1 MSDITITIHGGNN
14 QILPNATEAIQNFY
28 VGEYCGETSL
38 EEGDGRSGLMP
49 ETIRFRAYINKE
61 EDLERYLAQ
70 IVECR
75 TVTELA
81 QVILVMQ
88 ENELKITPEE
98 MVKERFIRLFLPITP
113 RITKGKSVSN
123 IRARINDAWSSRLRH
138 RSEDILHMPEDI
150 YCVRQ
155 LIYIS
160 QGNSYIPR
168 FPRETKSDNLTEK
181 ITI

>member
-38 EEGDGRSGLMP
+38 EERDGRSGLMP

-98 MVKERFIRLFLPITP
+98 MVKELTQSSAGMENTASRRANLASSSSSWLP
-113 RITKGKSVSN
+113 SN
-123 IRARINDAWSSRLRH
+123 H
-138 RSEDILHMPEDI
+138 R
-150 YCVRQ
+150 
-155 LIYIS
+155 
-160 QGNSYIPR
+160 
-168 FPRETKSDNLTEK
+168 
-181 ITI
+181 

>member
-88 ENELKITPEE
+88 ENEPKITPEE
-98 MVKERFIRLFLPITP
+98 MVKERFSVPVSTMREAVVSDTAQLAAFEKIYCMCP
-113 RITKGKSVSN
+113 RIYT
-123 IRARINDAWSSRLRH
+123 AL
-138 RSEDILHMPEDI
+138 
-150 YCVRQ
+150 
-155 LIYIS
+155 
-160 QGNSYIPR
+160 GN
-168 FPRETKSDNLTEK
+168 
-181 ITI
+181 

>member
-28 VGEYCGETSL
+28 VGEYCGETSQ

-113 RITKGKSVSN
+113 PNHEG
-123 IRARINDAWSSRLRH
+123 
-138 RSEDILHMPEDI
+138 
-150 YCVRQ
+150 
-155 LIYIS
+155 
-160 QGNSYIPR
+160 
-168 FPRETKSDNLTEK
+168 
-181 ITI
+181 

>member
-28 VGEYCGETSL
+28 VGEYCGETFQ

-98 MVKERFIRLFLPITP
+98 MVKERFSVPVSTMREAVVSDTAQLAVFEKIYCICP
-113 RITKGKSVSN
+113 RIYT
-123 IRARINDAWSSRLRH
+123 AL
-138 RSEDILHMPEDI
+138 
-150 YCVRQ
+150 
-155 LIYIS
+155 
-160 QGNSYIPR
+160 GN
-168 FPRETKSDNLTEK
+168 
-181 ITI
+181 

>member
-28 VGEYCGETSL
+28 VGEYCGETSQ
-38 EEGDGRSGLMP
+38 EEGDGRAGLMP

-98 MVKERFIRLFLPITP
+98 MVKERFSVPVSTMREAVVSDTAQLAVFEKIYCICP
-113 RITKGKSVSN
+113 RIYT
-123 IRARINDAWSSRLRH
+123 AL
-138 RSEDILHMPEDI
+138 
-150 YCVRQ
+150 
-155 LIYIS
+155 
-160 QGNSYIPR
+160 GN
-168 FPRETKSDNLTEK
+168 
-181 ITI
+181 

>member
-28 VGEYCGETSL
+28 VGEYCGETSQ

-88 ENELKITPEE
+88 ENEPKITPEE
-98 MVKERFIRLFLPITP
+98 MVKERFSVPVSTMREAVVSDTAQLAVFEKIYCMCP
-113 RITKGKSVSN
+113 RIYTV
-123 IRARINDAWSSRLRH
+123 L
-138 RSEDILHMPEDI
+138 
-150 YCVRQ
+150 
-155 LIYIS
+155 
-160 QGNSYIPR
+160 GN
-168 FPRETKSDNLTEK
+168 
-181 ITI
+181 

>member
-70 IVECR
+70 
-75 TVTELA
+75 
-81 QVILVMQ
+81 
-88 ENELKITPEE
+88 
-98 MVKERFIRLFLPITP
+98 MVKERFIRLFLPIPP

-138 RSEDILHMPEDI
+138 RST
-150 YCVRQ
+150 
-155 LIYIS
+155 
-160 QGNSYIPR
+160 GR
-168 FPRETKSDNLTEK
+168 F
-181 ITI
+181 

>member
-28 VGEYCGETSL
+28 VGEYCGETFQ

-88 ENELKITPEE
+88 ENEPKITPEE
-98 MVKERFIRLFLPITP
+98 MVKERFSVPVSTMREAVVSDTAQLAVFEKIYCMCP
-113 RITKGKSVSN
+113 RIYT
-123 IRARINDAWSSRLRH
+123 AL
-138 RSEDILHMPEDI
+138 
-150 YCVRQ
+150 
-155 LIYIS
+155 
-160 QGNSYIPR
+160 GN
-168 FPRETKSDNLTEK
+168 
-181 ITI
+181 

>member
-98 MVKERFIRLFLPITP
+98 MVKASATSVPVSTMRGAVVSDTAQLAVFEKIYCICP
-113 RITKGKSVSN
+113 RIYT
-123 IRARINDAWSSRLRH
+123 AL
-138 RSEDILHMPEDI
+138 
-150 YCVRQ
+150 
-155 LIYIS
+155 
-160 QGNSYIPR
+160 GN
-168 FPRETKSDNLTEK
+168 
-181 ITI
+181 

>member
-1 MSDITITIHGGNN
+1 MADLTITIHGGNN

-28 VGEYCGETSL
+28 VGEYCGETFQ

-98 MVKERFIRLFLPITP
+98 MVKERFSVPVSTMREAVVSDTAQLAVFEKIYCICP
-113 RITKGKSVSN
+113 RIYT
-123 IRARINDAWSSRLRH
+123 AL
-138 RSEDILHMPEDI
+138 
-150 YCVRQ
+150 
-155 LIYIS
+155 
-160 QGNSYIPR
+160 GN
-168 FPRETKSDNLTEK
+168 
-181 ITI
+181 

>member
-28 VGEYCGETSL
+28 VGEYCGETSQ

-98 MVKERFIRLFLPITP
+98 MVKERFIRLFLPPESRRVKASATSVPVSTMRGAVVSDTAQLAVFEKIYCMCP
-113 RITKGKSVSN
+113 RIYTV
-123 IRARINDAWSSRLRH
+123 L
-138 RSEDILHMPEDI
+138 
-150 YCVRQ
+150 
-155 LIYIS
+155 
-160 QGNSYIPR
+160 GN
-168 FPRETKSDNLTEK
+168 
-181 ITI
+181 

>member
-98 MVKERFIRLFLPITP
+98 MVKERLSVPVSTMREAVVSDTAQLAVFEKIYCICP
-113 RITKGKSVSN
+113 RIYT
-123 IRARINDAWSSRLRH
+123 AL
-138 RSEDILHMPEDI
+138 
-150 YCVRQ
+150 
-155 LIYIS
+155 
-160 QGNSYIPR
+160 GN
-168 FPRETKSDNLTEK
+168 
-181 ITI
+181 

>member
-28 VGEYCGETSL
+28 VGEYCGETSI

-98 MVKERFIRLFLPITP
+98 MVKERFSVPVSTMREAVVSDTAQLAVFEKIYCMCP
-113 RITKGKSVSN
+113 RIYT
-123 IRARINDAWSSRLRH
+123 AL
-138 RSEDILHMPEDI
+138 
-150 YCVRQ
+150 
-155 LIYIS
+155 
-160 QGNSYIPR
+160 GN
-168 FPRETKSDNLTEK
+168 
-181 ITI
+181 

>member
-28 VGEYCGETSL
+28 VGEYCGETSQ

-98 MVKERFIRLFLPITP
+98 VKASATSVPVSTMRGAVVSDTAQLAVFEKIYCMCP
-113 RITKGKSVSN
+113 RIYTV
-123 IRARINDAWSSRLRH
+123 L
-138 RSEDILHMPEDI
+138 
-150 YCVRQ
+150 
-155 LIYIS
+155 
-160 QGNSYIPR
+160 GN
-168 FPRETKSDNLTEK
+168 
-181 ITI
+181 

>member
-28 VGEYCGETSL
+28 VGEYCGETSQ
-38 EEGDGRSGLMP
+38 EEGDGRAGLMP
-49 ETIRFRAYINKE
+49 ATIRFRAYINKE

-98 MVKERFIRLFLPITP
+98 MVKERFSVPVSTMREAVVSDTAQLAVFEKIYCMCP
-113 RITKGKSVSN
+113 RIYT
-123 IRARINDAWSSRLRH
+123 AL
-138 RSEDILHMPEDI
+138 
-150 YCVRQ
+150 
-155 LIYIS
+155 
-160 QGNSYIPR
+160 GN
-168 FPRETKSDNLTEK
+168 
-181 ITI
+181 

>member
-61 EDLERYLAQ
+61 ENLERYL
-70 IVECR
+70 
-75 TVTELA
+75 
-81 QVILVMQ
+81 Q

-138 RSEDILHMPEDI
+138 RST
-150 YCVRQ
+150 
-155 LIYIS
+155 
-160 QGNSYIPR
+160 GR
-168 FPRETKSDNLTEK
+168 F
-181 ITI
+181 

>member
-70 IVECR
+70 
-75 TVTELA
+75 LA

-138 RSEDILHMPEDI
+138 RST
-150 YCVRQ
+150 
-155 LIYIS
+155 
-160 QGNSYIPR
+160 GR
-168 FPRETKSDNLTEK
+168 F
-181 ITI
+181 

>member
-28 VGEYCGETSL
+28 VGEYCGETSQ

-98 MVKERFIRLFLPITP
+98 MVKERFYPSPPESRRVKASATSVPVSTMRGAVVSDTAQLAVFEKIYCMCP
-113 RITKGKSVSN
+113 RIYTV
-123 IRARINDAWSSRLRH
+123 L
-138 RSEDILHMPEDI
+138 
-150 YCVRQ
+150 
-155 LIYIS
+155 
-160 QGNSYIPR
+160 GN
-168 FPRETKSDNLTEK
+168 
-181 ITI
+181 

>member
-98 MVKERFIRLFLPITP
+98 MVKERFSVPVSTMREAVVSDTAQLAVFEKIYCMCP
-113 RITKGKSVSN
+113 RIYT
-123 IRARINDAWSSRLRH
+123 AL
-138 RSEDILHMPEDI
+138 
-150 YCVRQ
+150 
-155 LIYIS
+155 
-160 QGNSYIPR
+160 GN
-168 FPRETKSDNLTEK
+168 
-181 ITI
+181 

>member
-81 QVILVMQ
+81 QVILIMQ

-98 MVKERFIRLFLPITP
+98 MVKERFSVPVSTMREAVVSDTAQLAVFEKIYCICP
-113 RITKGKSVSN
+113 RIYT
-123 IRARINDAWSSRLRH
+123 AL
-138 RSEDILHMPEDI
+138 
-150 YCVRQ
+150 
-155 LIYIS
+155 
-160 QGNSYIPR
+160 GN
-168 FPRETKSDNLTEK
+168 
-181 ITI
+181 

>member
-88 ENELKITPEE
+88 EE

-138 RSEDILHMPEDI
+138 RST
-150 YCVRQ
+150 
-155 LIYIS
+155 
-160 QGNSYIPR
+160 GR
-168 FPRETKSDNLTEK
+168 F
-181 ITI
+181 

>member
-28 VGEYCGETSL
+28 VGEYCGETSQ

-88 ENELKITPEE
+88 ENEPKIPPEE

-138 RSEDILHMPEDI
+138 RDMIQI
-150 YCVRQ
+150 YFTR
-155 LIYIS
+155 
-160 QGNSYIPR
+160 N
-168 FPRETKSDNLTEK
+168 
-181 ITI
+181 

>member
-98 MVKERFIRLFLPITP
+98 MVKERFIRLFLPIP
-113 RITKGKSVSN
+113 PNHEG
-123 IRARINDAWSSRLRH
+123 
-138 RSEDILHMPEDI
+138 
-150 YCVRQ
+150 
-155 LIYIS
+155 
-160 QGNSYIPR
+160 
-168 FPRETKSDNLTEK
+168 
-181 ITI
+181 

>member
-88 ENELKITPEE
+88 ENEPKITPEE
-98 MVKERFIRLFLPITP
+98 MVKERFSVPVSTMREAVVSDTAQLAVFEKIYCMCP
-113 RITKGKSVSN
+113 RIYT
-123 IRARINDAWSSRLRH
+123 AL
-138 RSEDILHMPEDI
+138 
-150 YCVRQ
+150 
-155 LIYIS
+155 
-160 QGNSYIPR
+160 GN
-168 FPRETKSDNLTEK
+168 
-181 ITI
+181 

>member
-28 VGEYCGETSL
+28 VGEYCGETSQ

-88 ENELKITPEE
+88 ENEPKITPEE
-98 MVKERFIRLFLPITP
+98 MVKERFSVPVSTMREAVVSDTAQLAVFEKIYCICP
-113 RITKGKSVSN
+113 RIYTV
-123 IRARINDAWSSRLRH
+123 L
-138 RSEDILHMPEDI
+138 
-150 YCVRQ
+150 
-155 LIYIS
+155 
-160 QGNSYIPR
+160 GN
-168 FPRETKSDNLTEK
+168 
-181 ITI
+181 

>member
-28 VGEYCGETSL
+28 VGEYCGETSQ

-98 MVKERFIRLFLPITP
+98 MVKERFSVPVSTMREAVVSDTAQLAVFEKIYCMCP
-113 RITKGKSVSN
+113 RIYTV
-123 IRARINDAWSSRLRH
+123 L
-138 RSEDILHMPEDI
+138 
-150 YCVRQ
+150 
-155 LIYIS
+155 
-160 QGNSYIPR
+160 GN
-168 FPRETKSDNLTEK
+168 
-181 ITI
+181 

>member
-88 ENELKITPEE
+88 ENEPKITPEE
-98 MVKERFIRLFLPITP
+98 MVKERFICLFLPITP
-113 RITKGKSVSN
+113 ESRRVKASATSVPVSTM
-123 IRARINDAWSSRLRH
+123 RGAVVSDTAQLAVF
-138 RSEDILHMPEDI
+138 EKI
-150 YCVRQ
+150 YCICPR
-155 LIYIS
+155 IYTAL
-160 QGNSYIPR
+160 GN
-168 FPRETKSDNLTEK
+168 
-181 ITI
+181 

>member
-1 MSDITITIHGGNN
+1 MWGN
-14 QILPNATEAIQNFY
+14 I
-28 VGEYCGETSL
+28 VGETFQ

-88 ENELKITPEE
+88 ENEPKITPEE

-138 RSEDILHMPEDI
+138 RST
-150 YCVRQ
+150 
-155 LIYIS
+155 
-160 QGNSYIPR
+160 GR
-168 FPRETKSDNLTEK
+168 F
-181 ITI
+181 

>member
-28 VGEYCGETSL
+28 VGEYCGETYL

-138 RSEDILHMPEDI
+138 RST
-150 YCVRQ
+150 
-155 LIYIS
+155 
-160 QGNSYIPR
+160 GR
-168 FPRETKSDNLTEK
+168 F
-181 ITI
+181 

>member
-28 VGEYCGETSL
+28 VGEYCGETSQ

-88 ENELKITPEE
+88 ENEP
-98 MVKERFIRLFLPITP
+98 P
-113 RITKGKSVSN
+113 RRWSKSVSS
-123 IRARINDAWSSRLRH
+123 ASFYPSPPESRRVKASATSVPVSTMRGAVVSDTVQLAVF
-138 RSEDILHMPEDI
+138 EKI
-150 YCVRQ
+150 YCICPR
-155 LIYIS
+155 IYTAL
-160 QGNSYIPR
+160 GN
-168 FPRETKSDNLTEK
+168 
-181 ITI
+181 

>member
-28 VGEYCGETSL
+28 VGEYCGETSQ

-88 ENELKITPEE
+88 ENEPKIPPEE
-98 MVKERFIRLFLPITP
+98 MVKERFSVPVSTMREAVVSDTAQLAVFEKIYCMCP
-113 RITKGKSVSN
+113 RIYT
-123 IRARINDAWSSRLRH
+123 AL
-138 RSEDILHMPEDI
+138 
-150 YCVRQ
+150 
-155 LIYIS
+155 
-160 QGNSYIPR
+160 GN
-168 FPRETKSDNLTEK
+168 
-181 ITI
+181 

>member
-88 ENELKITPEE
+88 ENEPKITP
-98 MVKERFIRLFLPITP
+98 RRWS
-113 RITKGKSVSN
+113 KSVSS
-123 IRARINDAWSSRLRH
+123 ASFYPSPPESRRVKASATSVPVSTM
-138 RSEDILHMPEDI
+138 RGAVVSDTA
-150 YCVRQ
+150 Q
-155 LIYIS
+155 LAV
-160 QGNSYIPR
+160 
-168 FPRETKSDNLTEK
+168 FEK
-181 ITI
+181 IYSMCPRIYTVLGN